1 MPENFIKF
9 FFAAKEKSIYYY
21 SSLLFAF
28 TLPLS
33 RAAVS
38 FFVLWFILQFILK
51 NDYTHT
57 WNQLKSSRV
66 FQAMGL
72 FIAFLFLSSLWS
84 SDTHEALKQIRL
96 YSYWIVI
103 PILAVNLKKEWL
115 PNIITAFL
123 GGMFVSEL
131 LAYGIYFGLWSI
143 NGRGPDYPTPF
154 MTHIHYS
161 VFLAT
166 TAVILFSRLLS
177 NRYTWRSKLPMLL
190 FFLTSTGNLMIS
202 TGRTGQLAFLV
213 AMAVA
218 VIIHYRLTLKSL
230 LVFSIASSILFIG
243 AYSTIDLFKQR
254 IDSSVQNIEQLQ
266 KSNFDTSWGL
276 RAAFWIL
283 AYDILQNHPLIGAG
297 IGDYKS
303 AAAEAIATH
312 DHGFTKETI
321 QWCTTMH
328 YHNQYLMILVQV
340 GLIGFGLM
348 VWLLFELFRLKI
360 EDSEL
365 REFSILGMS
374 VFCVASIAEPLWMLQ
389 FPIILF
395 VLIASLSLVHS
406 VSKDKEIQQNSLSKQ
421 D

>member
-1 MPENFIKF
+1 MKTNSF
-9 FFAAKEKSIYYY
+9 YY
-21 SSLLFAF
+21 SALLFAF

-38 FFVLWFILQFILK
+38 FFVLWFVILFLIQKDYRTAWNRLK
-51 NDYTHT
+51 N
-57 WNQLKSSRV
+57 SRP

-72 FIAFLFLSSLWS
+72 FIAFLFLSALWS
-84 SDTHEALKQIRL
+84 SDTHEALRQIRL
-96 YSYWIVI
+96 YSYWVVI
-103 PILAVNLKKEWL
+103 PILALNLKKEWL

-123 GGMFVSEL
+123 GGMFVSEI

-190 FFLTSTGNLMIS
+190 FFFTSTGNLMIS

-230 LVFSIASSILFIG
+230 IIFSVASSILFIG

-254 IDSSVQNIEQLQ
+254 FDMGINDVQQLRNN
-266 KSNFDTSWGL
+266 NFETSWGQ
-276 RAAFWIL
+276 RAVYWVVTA
-283 AYDILQNHPLIGAG
+283 DIIKTDPLMGVG
-297 IGDYKS
+297 IGDYKKV
-303 AAAEAIATH
+303 AEEVLEQNNH
-312 DHGFTKETI
+312 NFSLSTI
-321 QWCTTMH
+321 TICKGMSH
-328 YHNQYLMILVQV
+328 YHNQYLMILAQL
-340 GLIGFGLM
+340 GLIGFTLM
-348 VWLLFELFRLKI
+348 IWLLFQLFTLRIKDPDLK
-360 EDSEL
+360 
-365 REFSILGMS
+365 EFSVLSLTIFAVG
-374 VFCVASIAEPLWMLQ
+374 SIAEPLWMLQ

-395 VLIASLSLVHS
+395 VFAVSISLSAS
-406 VSKDKEIQQNSLSKQ
+406 DGAATQN
-421 D
+421 